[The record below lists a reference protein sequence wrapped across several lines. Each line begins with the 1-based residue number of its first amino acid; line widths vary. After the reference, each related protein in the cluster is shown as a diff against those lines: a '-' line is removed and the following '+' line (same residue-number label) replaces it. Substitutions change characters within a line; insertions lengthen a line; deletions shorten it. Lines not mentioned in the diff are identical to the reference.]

1 MVDTTREQ
9 QKRNHGSTPTC
20 VIISD
25 VHYNINTIV
34 VADAAMRVA
43 INAANA
49 LNVPFVVSGDL
60 HDTKAILRGECVKSI
75 IKTFKLCK
83 TKSIVILGN
92 HCLLSE
98 KSKEHSLEF
107 LKPYA
112 EIVDSPVFDRRL
124 DSWLIPYIGD
134 PAELAA
140 TLSQVGPGARII
152 MHQGVMGA
160 KMGHYVVDR
169 TSLPKEAFKDF
180 RVISGHYHEAQD
192 IQCGPIGDNNVGL
205 FSYVGNPYT
214 LSFGEASHPRKGYA
228 ILHDDGSLERVPLNF
243 RKHVVEE
250 VNVDHWWE
258 IGNKDP
264 NDLLWLKVTGPKSEL
279 DKLNKNDVGKFLL
292 GHSNFKLDLIP
303 DASTPNFQEVK
314 DLTDEELIDLA
325 VDSSGETVETK
336 AYLKSLWREIL

>member
-9 QKRNHGSTPTC
+9 QKRNHGATPTC

-112 EIVDSPVFDRRL
+112 EIVDSPFFDL
-124 DSWLIPYIGD
+124 QLESWLIPYTGD
-134 PAELAA
+134 LSELST
-140 TLSQVGPGARII
+140 TLSQVEPGDRII
-152 MHQGVMGA
+152 MHQGVQDA

-169 TSLPKEAFKDF
+169 TSLPRESFKDF
-180 RVISGHYHEAQD
+180 RVVSGHYHESQD
-192 IQCGPIGDNNVGL
+192 IKCGPPRRGAVGL

-214 LSFGEASHPRKGYA
+214 LSFGEASHPPKGYA
-228 ILHDDGSLERVPLNF
+228 ILHDDGSLERVPLNL
-243 RKHVVEE
+243 RKHVIEE
-250 VNVDHWWE
+250 VHVDHWWE
-258 IGNKDP
+258 VGKKDP
-264 NDLLWLKVTGPKSEL
+264 NDLLWLKIRGPKSEL
-279 DKLNKNDVGKFLL
+279 DKLNKNDVGKLLL

-303 DASTPNFQEVK
+303 DAAHDFQEVK
-314 DLTDEELIDLA
+314 DMTDAELIDTTI
-325 VDSSGETVETK
+325 DSSGETPEGK
-336 AYLKSLWREIL
+336 AYLKNLWREVL